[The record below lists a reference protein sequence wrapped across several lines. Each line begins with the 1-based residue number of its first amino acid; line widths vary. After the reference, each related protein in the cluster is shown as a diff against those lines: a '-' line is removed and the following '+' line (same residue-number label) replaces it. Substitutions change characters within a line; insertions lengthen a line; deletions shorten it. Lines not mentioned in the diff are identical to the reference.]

1 MKAKCFCII
10 NPFWSGCGWPVY
22 LNLQWQHWP
31 YLFALVLQWA
41 HFIVTSAV
49 NKSQYKPPLST
60 QACATVVLSQ
70 GRLQSRSDSYMLIQ
84 HWHNSL
90 YSRKCTGM
98 EREPTYTRRK
108 TTGIKLL
115 NPLFLSPLCLSL
127 QGLKSLNSCQIYK
140 IIPDL
145 LDMHIKSFGMCKEY
159 NYFYCISFQSIDT
172 KSYNSF

>member
-1 MKAKCFCII
+1 MCLVKAKRFCMI
-10 NPFWSGCGWPVY
+10 NPFWSGCGWPVC
-22 LNLQWQHWP
+22 LDLQWQHWP

-49 NKSQYKPPLST
+49 NKSQYKPPHST

-70 GRLQSRSDSYMLIQ
+70 GRRQSRSDSYMLIQ

-115 NPLFLSPLCLSL
+115 NPAPLKSPLFAFART
-127 QGLKSLNSCQIYK
+127 QALKSCKKYK
-140 IIPDL
+140 MK
-145 LDMHIKSFGMCKEY
+145 LDSLDRHMKRCGSV
-159 NYFYCISFQSIDT
+159 
-172 KSYNSF
+172 